1 MAEYTVDDFKKQY
14 PNGVV
19 VDLKE
24 WDKKRIVLRDKK
36 KVALVLCATHSLAVV
51 DYSSLKK
58 KLPPFYLDGHKVL
71 WLHNNQNKTMW
82 LSFLELDGTL
92 YRPLNDMTKLA
103 YKVRNAIADV
113 YPQKQTS
120 YKFESAL
127 TKADFDI
134 LADVLPLYARN
145 CKMNPQ
151 YSSTGK
157 IEVAEIYLESSLSS
171 EEIIE
176 ILQNKIKTE
185 DLFKDDTSENP
196 PEFCESLLEG
206 FPEKAK
212 VFRVIPRKTLT
223 DRFSS
228 DCGLLPTIVFRIK
241 SIHWLYKLSETT
253 LGIPSD
259 PRFNEIHVILVN
271 YSYPCTTGRNRR
283 IGNRTFTHTYHYGI
297 SFCSEEKFLTYL
309 DKLIPYQTV
318 YILKVSYEG
327 SEYYQIWSGIKNMTA
342 KGMTVKQYY
351 HSEWISAHRYSNT
364 ESSAKNPFTLS
375 LEGND
380 LKNVMYNFI
389 DQLIGKKKA
398 ATPKTESTPKPQNQ
412 ISAEKQNKSTPPV
425 KKEKP
430 SLSRFD
436 TPDTISN
443 RKKMLMHT
451 HILEKLEDVLRN
463 NFSKSYYDFE
473 ISHYFSPKTIE
484 DFKKTETKIMLDG
497 MDEQKTLSAYDVEIA
512 ACKEMARL
520 LSNYFNFEFSADND
534 VITIT
539 KKIRTDFTKAML
551 IHEIGKFY
559 IFS

>member
-24 WDKKRIVLRDKK
+24 WDEHKQNFDNKLVLFTYSFFSIALVNYAKIKEKKNFFHSSTYFVNLLYNNQEKVMWLTWMEVLKQIWNPIKELRKLAFKLRD
-36 KVALVLCATHSLAVV
+36 
-51 DYSSLKK
+51 
-58 KLPPFYLDGHKVL
+58 
-71 WLHNNQNKTMW
+71 
-82 LSFLELDGTL
+82 
-92 YRPLNDMTKLA
+92 
-103 YKVRNAIADV
+103 AIADV

-127 TKADFDI
+127 TKIDFDI
-134 LADVLPLYARN
+134 LADILPDYAY
-145 CKMNPQ
+145 KAKLNPRFT
-151 YSSTGK
+151 SSGL
-157 IEVAEIYLESSLSS
+157 IEEVEIYIDIQASPEVITESLRNRIISGEVLKNNSS
-171 EEIIE
+171 EE
-176 ILQNKIKTE
+176 KPK
-185 DLFKDDTSENP
+185 FYHA
-196 PEFCESLLEG
+196 LLEG
-206 FPEKAK
+206 FPEEAK
-212 VFRVIPRKTLT
+212 VFRIIPRKTVA
-223 DRFSS
+223 DYFHYDNS
-228 DCGLLPTIVFRIK
+228 LLITLAFYVK
-241 SIHWLYKLSETT
+241 SIHWLYKLSATT
-253 LGIPSD
+253 LTIPSD
-259 PRFNEIHVILVN
+259 PKFNEIHVILVDFA
-271 YSYPCTTGRNRR
+271 YFITTGRNRH
-283 IGNRTFTHTYHYGI
+283 INDITFPHTYQYGI
-297 SFCSEEKFLTYL
+297 SRYNEEKFLTYL
-309 DKLIPYQTV
+309 DKIIPYQTV
-318 YILKVSYEG
+318 FILKVSGYK
-327 SEYYQIWSGIKNMTA
+327 STEYYQIWSGIKDITA

-351 HSEWISAHRYSNT
+351 HSEWISVHRYSNT

-389 DQLIGKKKA
+389 DQLIGKKKT
-398 ATPKTESTPKPQNQ
+398 TPKTESTKKHLNQ
-412 ISAEKQNKSTPPV
+412 ISTEKQNESTAPV

-451 HILEKLEDVLRN
+451 HILEKLEDFLKN
-463 NFSKSYYDFE
+463 NFDKTYYDFE
-473 ISHYFSPKTIE
+473 ISRYFSPKTIE

-497 MDEQKTLSAYDVEIA
+497 MGEQKTLSAYDVEIA

-520 LSNYFNFEFSADND
+520 LANYFNFEFSADND